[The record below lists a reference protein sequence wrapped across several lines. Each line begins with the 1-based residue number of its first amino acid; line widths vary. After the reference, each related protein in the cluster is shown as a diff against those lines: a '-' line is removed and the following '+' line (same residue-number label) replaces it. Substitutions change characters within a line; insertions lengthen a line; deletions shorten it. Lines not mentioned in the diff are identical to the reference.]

1 MFYYRFDI
9 LKLIVV
15 PIDINYY
22 PCTQHFCFMSLL
34 FKGYNQTTT
43 ARSSKC
49 LIKTVKG
56 YLADH
61 ASTTIDIIHLHC
73 TSAVT
78 KALYVPNIL
87 LDLHT
92 YDPLSLSCALRTVS
106 TASLLIGLLRSE
118 ILNHWNVG
126 CGFPVA
132 VHVVVIVFPSST
144 TIEFGVA
151 YTNVGG
157 SENSFKTY
165 IKVSVM
171 GNK

>member
-1 MFYYRFDI
+1 VFYYRFDI

-61 ASTTIDIIHLHC
+61 ASITIDIIHLHC

-118 ILNHWNVG
+118 ILNH
-126 CGFPVA
+126 
-132 VHVVVIVFPSST
+132 
-144 TIEFGVA
+144 
-151 YTNVGG
+151 
-157 SENSFKTY
+157 
-165 IKVSVM
+165 
-171 GNK
+171 